1 MEGSIKH
8 GKMEIEKNIPIPKVK
23 TNRRWPFVE
32 MEIGD
37 SVLIK
42 IDEYSRSKH
51 QIIATTARSAG
62 RTREPRMEFTTRK
75 QDDHSV
81 RVWRIK

>member
-1 MEGSIKH
+1 MESSVKR
-8 GKMEIEKNIPIPKVK
+8 GKMEIEKNIPIPKAK
-23 TNRRWPFVE
+23 TNRKWPFVE
-32 MEIGD
+32 MEVGD

-51 QIIATTARSAG
+51 QVIATTARNAG

-75 QDDHSV
+75 QDNHSV